1 MTSQKYLLGI
11 DVSTTGAK
19 ALIIDQS
26 GGVVSSATTPLTLF
40 TPHLLWSEQD
50 PSALERLPLSRRGA
64 HRGREQT
71 GDVARPLGKERTP
84 CRTVR

>member
-40 TPHLLWSEQD
+40 TPHPYGLNKIQENGGVG
-50 PSALERLPLSRRGA
+50 LSRA
-64 HRGREQT
+64 SS
-71 GDVARPLGKERTP
+71 KSW
-84 CRTVR
+84 